1 VTFCSID
8 IRHIHRILG
17 FRRPDLPSRQRTLV
31 AAMVNIAH
39 TQFPPLSYKQPHD
52 HVRRHDRAT
61 RELIGL
67 VYKKSDNSMVLQQPA
82 ARVLV
87 VEDEMMLRMR
97 AVDIVE
103 DAGFTPVEAVNA
115 DDALVI
121 LESRSD
127 IDLLFTD
134 IQMPGSMD
142 GLKLAHAVHERWP
155 SIKII
160 LVSGQVTPN
169 EADKPVNSRF
179 FGKPLEVKTMIAE
192 LQEMIGQGA
201 LRIIP
206 ADLSRLLATIPHLE
220 TFSHVAPAGS
230 NVHTSEEFL
239 TAENDSL
246 RLLLEQAGI
255 DAQVLLAQAGID
267 AKEREAADKLQKLI
281 LEELHHRIKNTL
293 ATVSAIASQSLQT
306 ATSIEDGQH
315 AIEGRLVA
323 LGRAHDLLLQARW
336 ANADLANTIRGA
348 IEPYDSEAG
357 GRFSISGPDIKVTS
371 GAVIALAMT
380 LNELCTNTTKF
391 GALSVPVGSID
402 IAWKIDEGK
411 QRLQLTWTEKG
422 GPSVHAPSRQSFG
435 TRLIGSLGQQLKG
448 EVQLAYETKGF
459 VFTMDVPMTSL
470 VAPA

>member
-1 VTFCSID
+1 MHETAV
-8 IRHIHRILG
+8 
-17 FRRPDLPSRQRTLV
+17 
-31 AAMVNIAH
+31 
-39 TQFPPLSYKQPHD
+39 PPK
-52 HVRRHDRAT
+52 
-61 RELIGL
+61 
-67 VYKKSDNSMVLQQPA
+67 
-82 ARVLV
+82 VLV

-103 DAGFTPVEAVNA
+103 DAGFTPIEAVNA
-115 DDALVI
+115 DEALAI

-160 LVSGQVTPN
+160 LVSGQLTPT
-169 EADKPVNSRF
+169 EVEKPINSRF
-179 FGKPLEVKTMIAE
+179 FGKPLEVKQMIAQM
-192 LQEMIGQGA
+192 QEMIGQGA
-201 LRIIP
+201 LSIIP
-206 ADLSRLLATIPHLE
+206 ADIS
-220 TFSHVAPAGS
+220 TFLVKSLKIEQKSHPEMSESTNHPS
-230 NVHTSEEFL
+230 NEFL

-255 DAQVLLAQAGID
+255 DAKVLLAQAGID

-293 ATVSAIASQSLQT
+293 ATVSAIASQSLRT
-306 ATSIEDGQH
+306 ATSIEHGQH

-348 IEPYDSEAG
+348 TKPYDSEG
-357 GRFSISGPDIKVTS
+357 TGRFSIAGPDIKITS

-391 GALSVPVGSID
+391 GALSVPPGSVD
-402 IAWKIDEGK
+402 IGWKIDEGK
-411 QRLQLTWTEKG
+411 QRLQLTWSEKG
-422 GPSVHAPSRQSFG
+422 GPSVHSPSRRSFG

-448 EVQLAYETKGF
+448 EVRLAYEPSGF
-459 VFTMDVPMTSL
+459 VYTLDVPLTSL
-470 VAPA
+470 VAPT